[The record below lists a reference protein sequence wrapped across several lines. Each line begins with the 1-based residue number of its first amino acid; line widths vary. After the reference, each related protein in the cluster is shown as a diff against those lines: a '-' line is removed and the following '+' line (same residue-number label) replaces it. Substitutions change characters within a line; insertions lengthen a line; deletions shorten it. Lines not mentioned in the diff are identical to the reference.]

1 MFYQEV
7 LNYLKKNRRYA
18 FTHKNLAEN
27 LNVDIRK
34 IYDAIRYIEDQV
46 KKVRVE
52 GKLYIT
58 IKDYAKK
65 QNLVKIHETENS

>member
-18 FTHKNLAEN
+18 FTYENLAEN
-27 LNVDIRK
+27 LNVDVRK

>member
-18 FTHKNLAEN
+18 FTYENLAEN